1 MQNPGL
7 VQTQSVMNRDFA
19 LCLRRIIIISL
30 VLVLSLLFHHRV
42 TASRMVSPLI
52 DMMFQI
58 EVDAFI
64 VFFWNSVTQ

>member
-1 MQNPGL
+1 
-7 VQTQSVMNRDFA
+7 
-19 LCLRRIIIISL
+19 
-30 VLVLSLLFHHRV
+30 VLLLSLLFHHRV